1 MNMKPDTTFQVRA
14 PTFSPGHK
22 SLHVITPWNAK
33 VTAFNNLPL
42 VFTDCPFGD
51 KDQQQERQQE
61 NEDDLLYSSF
71 RGHESYSSFTSVATE
86 HSARDSSRKSTRS
99 RDSSKKTRR
108 RARRRSSA
116 AGTTVAFDPTRAPLK
131 SCMKQKSQSPTAE
144 WQQRPKRGESYKVYL
159 PGNTGYIKRKRTIQ
173 FNDGVHVREVRSSL
187 SLCKGE
193 HRLLWWQDDEHASI
207 KENLQ
212 RLLSRVNSKGVSKT
226 NGRRY
231 CTRGLERF
239 LETKNDWDADRAE
252 AEEAVY
258 REQTHQREMG
268 TFDDLRIAAVYFRRT
283 RASMQ
288 RASSRGIE
296 DAVVALPILNEG
308 KDPSKMRSSTSM
320 GSLNASIG
328 MSPSNPKPRRSSLSM
343 LPRRGS
349 LSFRRKPEEQRL
361 KKSQSYRQI
370 RPLVSSAA

>member
-1 MNMKPDTTFQVRA
+1 MKPNKSWEVGA
-14 PTFSPGHK
+14 LTFSPGRK
-22 SLHVITPWNAK
+22 SIHVTTRRN
-33 VTAFNNLPL
+33 TTLGAFNNFPL
-42 VFTDCPFGD
+42 VYADVPFGD
-51 KDQQQERQQE
+51 KDQQQKWQE
-61 NEDDLLYSSF
+61 DNEDGMYYSSF
-71 RGHESYSSFTSVATE
+71 RGYGSHSSFTSVATE
-86 HSARDSSRKSTRS
+86 QSARDTSTKSTRSS

-108 RARRRSSA
+108 GSRRRSSTT
-116 AGTTVAFDPTRAPLK
+116 GTIIAFDPTRVPQK
-131 SCMKQKSQSPTAE
+131 SCLKQTSQSPTE
-144 WQQRPKRGESYKVYL
+144 VQQMRPKHGESYMVYL
-159 PGNTGYIKRKRTIQ
+159 PGDTGYIKRKRTIQ

-239 LETKNDWDADRAE
+239 LDSKNDWEADRAA

-268 TFDDLRIAAVYFRRT
+268 TFDDLSIAVAYFRCT
-283 RASMQ
+283 RASIQ

-308 KDPSKMRSSTSM
+308 KDPSEMRLSTST

-328 MSPSNPKPRRSSLSM
+328 MSPFYPKPRRSSLSM
-343 LPRRGS
+343 LPRRRS

-361 KKSQSYRQI
+361 KKSQSYRQS
-370 RPLVSSAA
+370 RTLVSFAA

>member
-1 MNMKPDTTFQVRA
+1 MKPNTSWEVRA
-14 PTFSPGHK
+14 PAFSPGRK
-22 SLHVITPWNAK
+22 SIHVITPRNPK
-33 VTAFNNLPL
+33 MTAFNNLPL
-42 VFTDCPFGD
+42 VFTDGPFGD
-51 KDQQQERQQE
+51 KDKQQKQQEE
-61 NEDDLLYSSF
+61 HEGSLFYSSF
-71 RGHESYSSFTSVATE
+71 SGQKSYSSFTSVATE
-86 HSARDSSRKSTRS
+86 QSARDSSRKSTHSS
-99 RDSSKKTRR
+99 RDLPKKIRR
-108 RARRRSSA
+108 RARRRSSTV
-116 AGTTVAFDPTRAPLK
+116 GTTVAFDPTRVPLK
-131 SCMKQKSQSPTAE
+131 CCTKRTSQSPTE
-144 WQQRPKRGESYKVYL
+144 ELQPRPKRGESYKVYL
-159 PGNTGYIKRKRTIQ
+159 PGNAGCIRRKRTIQ
-173 FNDGVHVREVRSSL
+173 FNDGVHIREVRSSL

-207 KENLQ
+207 KENLL

-239 LETKNDWDADRAE
+239 LDTKHDWDADRAE
-252 AEEAVY
+252 AEKAVY

-296 DAVVALPILNEG
+296 DAIVALPILNEG
-308 KDPSKMRSSTSM
+308 KVPSKMHSSTSM

-361 KKSQSYRQI
+361 KKSQSFRHI
-370 RPLVSSAA
+370 RPIESSVA